1 MRIIAFRTL
10 REFWEKA
17 EYADSENSLRSW
29 YHEAKN
35 ADWNNANE
43 LKEQYKNASI
53 VGEGNVVFNI
63 KGNDYRLIVAIA
75 YQRGWMFIKFIG
87 THKEYDKIDAETVS
101 LE

>member
-1 MRIIAFRTL
+1 MKPLKLNGKPGRNQRTIPQYQYS
-10 REFWEKA
+10 EK
-17 EYADSENSLRSW
+17 
-29 YHEAKN
+29 
-35 ADWNNANE
+35 
-43 LKEQYKNASI
+43 QAS
-53 VGEGNVVFNI
+53 GFNI